1 MMKHLFITA
10 SLSMVMAAFAIN
22 ANGFDENGSDENAAD
37 KSPAVIDDPTQSF
50 DEKHKACLEQIA
62 VDSDLAFE
70 EAMIWRSEGGGRR
83 AKHCEAMAL
92 FALGHEDEA
101 AHRLDQLAKASDG
114 GSPRMRAD
122 FLSEAANFWLAAENS
137 EKAYLSATAGLKI
150 KKDHIDLRIARAR
163 AYAMTGR
170 YDYAETDLTST
181 LVFDKHNAAALRYRA
196 DARLNQDKLDEA
208 LIDIETSLDLEPESV
223 ETALLRG
230 RIKEAIRLQDKEN
243 APVTE

>member
-1 MMKHLFITA
+1 MLKHLTISA
-10 SLSMVMAAFAIN
+10 SLVMVMALFATN
-22 ANGFDENGSDENAAD
+22 ANGADENSAETTA
-37 KSPAVIDDPTQSF
+37 QSF
-50 DEKHKACLEQIA
+50 DEKHKACLEKIA

-101 AHRLDQLAKASDG
+101 AYRLDKLAEAPDG

-122 FLSEAANFWLAAENS
+122 FYAEAANFWLAAENS

-150 KKDHIDLRIARAR
+150 KKDHTDLRIARAR

-170 YDYAETDLTST
+170 YDYAETDLTS
-181 LVFDKHNAAALRYRA
+181 ALIFEPDHAGAMRYRA
-196 DARLNQDKLDEA
+196 DARFNQEKLKEA
-208 LIDIETSLDLEPESV
+208 LSDIEASLTIDPESV

-230 RIKEAIRLQDKEN
+230 RIKEAIRLQALEETPEKTSEN
-243 APVTE
+243 TE